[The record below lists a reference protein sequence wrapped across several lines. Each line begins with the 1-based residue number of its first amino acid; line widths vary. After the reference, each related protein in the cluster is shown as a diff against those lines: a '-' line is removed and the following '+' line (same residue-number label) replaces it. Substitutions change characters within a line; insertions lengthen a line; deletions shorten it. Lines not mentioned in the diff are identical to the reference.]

1 MEQILGFLQPLIEI
15 YGGSQGWLVS
25 AVSII
30 GSLRVFL
37 KPIMSIARTY
47 VDFSKSEKDNIQL
60 DSIESSKVYTGII
73 YALDWLTSIKFK
85 K

>member
-25 AVSII
+25 AISII

-60 DSIESSKVYTGII
+60 DKIEGSKVYTGII
-73 YALDWLTSIKFK
+73 YVLDWLTSIKFK

>member
-25 AVSII
+25 GVAII

-37 KPIMSIARTY
+37 KPLMSVARTY
-47 VDFSKSEKDNIQL
+47 VEFTKTDKDNIQL
-60 DSIESSKVYTGII
+60 DKVESSKAYTSVLYI
-73 YALDWLTSIKFK
+73 LDWLTSIKFK